1 MEVNK
6 DFYTPVETVCRMEFI
21 KTRAM
26 IKGFMDIGVLDL
38 IIDVLDSS
46 SSYVFKKKVSQIL
59 YIKNMLINFSG

>member
-38 IIDVLDSS
+38 IIDVLNNS
-46 SSYVFKKKVSQIL
+46 SSYIF
-59 YIKNMLINFSG
+59 